1 MAETSNI
8 LRIAAIGH
16 RVISFKN
23 RAAVARSVHHIL
35 AAIGQGGGR
44 PEGLE
49 LAVISPLA
57 QGADQLIA
65 SAGLEQGYEGQILVG
80 GKPVA
85 LAPPPGFVFQ
95 DARLLPWLDAAANL
109 RAVRPGLTDAE
120 LEGFLARVGLGGL
133 GASYPRQLSGGMQ
146 RRLGLARAISV
157 NPGLLLLD
165 EPFVS
170 LDRAV
175 IGDLQLLFRTIFAA
189 ENPTVIL
196 VSHDPED
203 AARLAD
209 RVVIL
214 SGRPAAIAADLRLP
228 GPAADRGPAEIA
240 RQVDMIVTA
249 QKEVRK

>member
-1 MAETSNI
+1 MATGPAVT
-8 LRIAAIGH
+8 IALTQM
-16 RVISFKN
+16 RFST
-23 RAAVARSVHHIL
+23 AAVPLFGTLKLDVAPGEVL
-35 AAIGQGGGR
+35 ALIGPSGVGKTTLLR
-44 PEGLE
+44 M
-49 LAVISPLA
+49 I
-57 QGADQLIA
+57 
-65 SAGLEQGYEGQILVG
+65 AGLEQGYEGQILVG